1 MGGGRVG
8 VFPGTT
14 GSDNYQE
21 SIWDQPVRVR
31 HRGPTFVVNAEN
43 SAVNTGITTGNATGS
58 RTKKVIL
65 LTAID
70 VLKQC
75 MLYRAG
81 AITEFQFI
89 SWISYRLQ
97 NKRYHIE
104 PSLRMCLEQGVME
117 LKSTRTS
124 PTEYNIEAF
133 FQVLTHF
140 ENKLESLLPP

>member
-14 GSDNYQE
+14 GSDDYQE
-21 SIWDQPVRVR
+21 SIWGQPVRVR
-31 HRGPTFVVNAEN
+31 HKGPTFVINAGN
-43 SAVNTGITTGNATGS
+43 SVVSTGITTGNATGS
-58 RTKKVIL
+58 RSKKVIL

-89 SWISYRLQ
+89 SWISYRLH

-117 LKSTRTS
+117 LRSTRIS
-124 PTEYNIEAF
+124 LKEYNIEAF
-133 FQVLTHF
+133 FQVLTRL
-140 ENKLESLLPP
+140 ENKLESLLSP

>member
-31 HRGPTFVVNAEN
+31 RRGPTFVVNAEN
-43 SAVNTGITTGNATGS
+43 SAVSTGITTGNATGS
-58 RTKKVIL
+58 RSKKVIL

-75 MLYRAG
+75 MLYRVG
-81 AITEFQFI
+81 AITEIQFI
-89 SWISYRLQ
+89 SWISYRLH

-104 PSLRMCLEQGVME
+104 PSLCICLEQGVME
-117 LKSTRTS
+117 LKSTRVS
-124 PTEYNIEAF
+124 PKEYNIKAF
-133 FQVLTHF
+133 FQVLTRL
-140 ENKLESLLPP
+140 ESKLESLLSP